1 MPKNLIT
8 FLTNH
13 YTSYYSL
20 GLFFISILPL
30 GFFVLLLLFKPFAR
44 TTKSLPIIT
53 LLIIMGGV
61 ICLFAAHNS
70 LLPLHFQY
78 ISIISVL
85 MWFIYIKW
93 YSVMPSSKTEMK
105 IGAIMPSLTFL
116 DTNKNEVKN
125 DDFIN
130 KKLIYLFY
138 RGNWCPLCMAQIK
151 EISAKYKAL
160 EQRGVEVLLI
170 SPQPVSHSISL
181 AKKMGVNFHFFTD
194 AKNAM
199 ARKLKIDHKNG
210 TPLGMEVFG
219 YTSETVLPTV
229 IITNEQ
235 GEILYLNQTDNYR
248 IRPEPSTFISV
259 LDAQTA

>member
-1 MPKNLIT
+1 MNRLKSIFISSAISAWTYFSFLFLQNLIT
-8 FLTNH
+8 NGSGF
-13 YTSYYSL
+13 YSL

-61 ICLFAAHNS
+61 ICLFAAYNS

-93 YSVMPSSKTEMK
+93 YSVMPSSKTE
-105 IGAIMPSLTFL
+105 I
-116 DTNKNEVKN
+116 
-125 DDFIN
+125 
-130 KKLIYLFY
+130 
-138 RGNWCPLCMAQIK
+138 
-151 EISAKYKAL
+151 
-160 EQRGVEVLLI
+160 
-170 SPQPVSHSISL
+170 
-181 AKKMGVNFHFFTD
+181 
-194 AKNAM
+194 
-199 ARKLKIDHKNG
+199 KIDHKNE
-210 TPLGMEVFG
+210 TSLGMEVFG

-235 GEILYLNQTDNYR
+235 GKIL
-248 IRPEPSTFISV
+248 
-259 LDAQTA
+259 